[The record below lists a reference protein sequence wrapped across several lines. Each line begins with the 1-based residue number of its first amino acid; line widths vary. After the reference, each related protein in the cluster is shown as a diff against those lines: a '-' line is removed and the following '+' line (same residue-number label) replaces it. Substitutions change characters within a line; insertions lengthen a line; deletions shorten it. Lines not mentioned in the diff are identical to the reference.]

1 MLRLACDVGGTF
13 TDLVV
18 ADGAELRLYK
28 AATSP
33 DDPVAGVLAAIE
45 LAAAD
50 FGIATASFLR
60 QVETFVHATTRA
72 INAVLTGTTARTAFL
87 TTAGHRDILLLRE
100 GGRLDP
106 YDNRRPFQKPYVPR
120 ALTFEIPER
129 IGAAGEVVRPLDE
142 TATREVIGQLSDAH
156 VEAIG
161 VSLLWS
167 IANPVHERRVG
178 ALIAE
183 LLPEV
188 PFTLS
193 HRLNPI
199 LREYRRASATC
210 IDASL
215 KPLMARYLS
224 GLAERLRAAGF
235 AGRLLTVTSQGG
247 VITIEEA
254 AAAPIHVL
262 NSGPAMAPVV
272 GRRHAR
278 RDADSD
284 DAIVADTG
292 GTSFDVSLVR
302 GGRIPWTNETWLGA
316 RFTGHM
322 TGFPSVDVKSIGAG
336 GGSLVWLDAGGLLQV
351 GPESAG
357 ADPGPACY
365 GRGASR
371 PTITDCA
378 LVLGLLDPTGFLG
391 GRMRLDEEAARR
403 VLSDAIAGPLGV
415 PVEEAAL
422 AALDVLSQNML
433 GAIEEITVKQGIDP
447 RRTVLVAGGGA
458 AGFNAA
464 LIGHWLGCRATLFP
478 SLAAALSA
486 SGGILSDMVFS
497 DARIRYVRSDAADP
511 HVISGVLDELAAS
524 AARFLGEAGGPAR
537 TSVDYWV
544 EARYPQQTWEIE
556 VPLAWPTVDG
566 KADIGR
572 LVEDFHKAHATLY
585 AVADPASPVE
595 FIAWRVRASA
605 GHGQADDA
613 PLRSAATPKIPA
625 RRRIWLGSWTEV
637 DVHALPAM
645 ASETSLVGPAIV
657 ESPFTTIFLPP
668 RMRAR
673 RLASGTLEVTA

>member
-28 AATSP
+28 AATTP
-33 DDPVAGVLAAIE
+33 DDPTRGVFAAIA

-50 FGIATASFLR
+50 LETDARALLGE
-60 QVETFVHATTRA
+60 VETFVHATTRA
-72 INAVLTGTTARTAFL
+72 INAILTGTTARTAFL

-106 YDNRRPFQKPYVPR
+106 YDNRRPFPRPYVPR
-120 ALTFEIPER
+120 ALTFEVRER

-142 TATREVIGQLSDAH
+142 DAVREVVARLGRER

-161 VSLLWS
+161 VCLLWS
-167 IANPVHERRVG
+167 IANPAHELRVG
-178 ALIAE
+178 ELISAH
-183 LLPEV
+183 LPGV

-210 IDASL
+210 VDASL
-215 KPLMARYLS
+215 KPLMTSYLR

-235 AGRLLTVTSQGG
+235 AGRLMTVTSQGG
-247 VITIEEA
+247 VIDADEA
-254 AAAPIHVL
+254 AEAPIHVL

-272 GRRHAR
+272 GRHHAR
-278 RDADSD
+278 RDARAG

-302 GGRIPWTNETWLGA
+302 DGRIPWTNETWIGA
-316 RFTGHM
+316 RFSGHM
-322 TGFPSVDVKSIGAG
+322 TGFPSVDAKSIGAG
-336 GGSLVWLDAGGLLQV
+336 GGSILHLDAAGLLHV

-357 ADPGPACY
+357 AEPGPACY
-365 GRGASR
+365 GRGATR
-371 PTITDCA
+371 PTVTDCA
-378 LVLGLLDPTGFLG
+378 VVLGLLHPGTFLG
-391 GRMRLDEEAARR
+391 GRMRLDGEAARR
-403 VLSDAIAGPLGV
+403 ALDEAVARPLGV
-415 PVEEAAL
+415 SVEAAGQAGL
-422 AALDVLSQNML
+422 NILTQNML

-447 RRTVLVAGGGA
+447 RRTVLIAGGGA

-464 LIGHWLGCRATLFP
+464 AIGRRLGCRTTLFP
-478 SLAAALSA
+478 ELAAALSA
-486 SGGILSDMVFS
+486 SGGILSDLVFS

-511 HVISGVLDELAAS
+511 AAVAAVLDALAAT
-524 AARFLGEAGGPAR
+524 AARFLAKSGDPADAAI
-537 TSVDYWV
+537 DYWV

-556 VPLAWPTVDG
+556 VPLAWPNPDRV
-566 KADIGR
+566 ADIAA
-572 LVEDFHKAHATLY
+572 LVDDFHAAHKALY

-605 GHGQADDA
+605 N
-613 PLRSAATPKIPA
+613 LA
-625 RRRIWLGSWTEV
+625 R
-637 DVHALPAM
+637 
-645 ASETSLVGPAIV
+645 
-657 ESPFTTIFLPP
+657 
-668 RMRAR
+668 
-673 RLASGTLEVTA
+673 

>member
-28 AATSP
+28 AATTP
-33 DDPVAGVLAAIE
+33 DDPVVGVFAAIE

-50 FGIATASFLR
+50 LGIATATFLGR
-60 QVETFVHATTRA
+60 VETFVHATTRA

-106 YDNRRPFQKPYVPR
+106 YDNRRPFPKPYVPR

-129 IGAAGEVVRPLDE
+129 IGAAGEVVLPLDE
-142 TATREVIGQLSDAH
+142 AATREIIGRLRETP

-161 VSLLWS
+161 VCLLWS
-167 IANPVHERRVG
+167 IANPIHERRVG
-178 ALIAE
+178 ELITE
-183 LLPEV
+183 LLPGV

-224 GLAERLRAAGF
+224 GLAERLRAVGF
-235 AGRLLTVTSQGG
+235 TGRLLAVTSQGG
-247 VITIEEA
+247 VIAVEEA
-254 AAAPIHVL
+254 ASAPIHVL

-272 GRRHAR
+272 GRHHAR
-278 RDADSD
+278 RDAGSE

-336 GGSLVWLDAGGLLQV
+336 GGSFAWLDAGGLLHV
-351 GPESAG
+351 GPDSAG

-403 VLSDAIAGPLGV
+403 VLTDTIARPLGV
-415 PVEEAAL
+415 PIEEAAL

-464 LIGHWLGCRATLFP
+464 LVGHWLGCRATLFP
-478 SLAAALSA
+478 ELAAALSA
-486 SGGILSDMVFS
+486 SGGILSDIVFS
-497 DARIRYVRSDAADP
+497 DARIRYVRSDAAEAD
-511 HVISGVLDELAAS
+511 VVVGVLNELAAS
-524 AARFLGEAGGPAR
+524 AARFLAESGKAAR

-556 VPLAWPTVDG
+556 VPIAWPPVNGRVD
-566 KADIGR
+566 ITR
-572 LVEDFHKAHATLY
+572 LVDDFHEAHKALY

-595 FIAWRVRASA
+595 FLAWRVRASA
-605 GHGQADDA
+605 SLGQADDA
-613 PLRSAATPKIPA
+613 RLRGTAVQTNQT
-625 RRRIWLGSWTEV
+625 RRRVWLGSWTEV
-637 DVHALPAM
+637 GVHDVAAIANDTFLA
-645 ASETSLVGPAIV
+645 GPAII
-657 ESPFTTIFLPP
+657 ESAFTMIFLPP
-668 RMRAR
+668 HMRAR

>member
-28 AATSP
+28 AATTP
-33 DDPVAGVLAAIE
+33 DDPILGVLAAIA
-45 LAAAD
+45 LAALD
-50 FGIATASFLR
+50 FGCDTTAFLGK
-60 QVETFVHATTRA
+60 VESFVHATTRA

-106 YDNRRPFQKPYVPR
+106 YDNRRPFPKPYVPR

-142 TATREVIGQLSDAH
+142 AAARTIIAQLRDER

-161 VSLLWS
+161 VCLLWS
-167 IANPVHERRVG
+167 IANPAHELRIG
-178 ALIAE
+178 ELIAE
-183 LLPEV
+183 ILPGV
-188 PFTLS
+188 LFTLS

-215 KPLMARYLS
+215 KPLMADYLG
-224 GLAERLRAAGF
+224 GLAEQLRAAGF
-235 AGRLLTVTSQGG
+235 GGRLLTVTSQGG
-247 VITIEEA
+247 VIAVEDA

-272 GRRHAR
+272 GRHHAR
-278 RDADSD
+278 RDGGSD
-284 DAIVADTG
+284 DAIVADAG

-302 GGRIPWTNETWLGA
+302 DGRIPWTNETWLGP

-336 GGSLVWLDAGGLLQV
+336 GGSIVRLDAAGLLHV

-365 GRGASR
+365 GRGATE
-371 PTITDCA
+371 PTVTDCA
-378 LVLGLLDPTGFLG
+378 LVLGLLDPDNFLG
-391 GRMRLDEEAARR
+391 GRMALDSEAARR
-403 VLSDAIAGPLGV
+403 ALADTVARPLGV

-422 AALDVLSQNML
+422 AALDVLTQNML

-458 AGFNAA
+458 AGFNGAA
-464 LIGHWLGCRATLFP
+464 IGRRLGCRATLFP
-478 SLAAALSA
+478 ELAAALSA

-497 DARIRYVRSDAADP
+497 DARIRYIRSDAADP
-511 HVISGVLDELAAS
+511 AVVSAILDELAS
-524 AARFLGEAGGPAR
+524 AAGRFLAAGGATR
-537 TSVDYWV
+537 TAIDYWV

-556 VPLAWPTVDG
+556 VPLAWPTADRR
-566 KADIGR
+566 ADIGR
-572 LVEDFHKAHATLY
+572 LVEDFHRAHRSLY
-585 AVADPASPVE
+585 AVADPASAVE
-595 FIAWRVRASA
+595 FIAWRVRAS
-605 GHGQADDA
+605 
-613 PLRSAATPKIPA
+613 
-625 RRRIWLGSWTEV
+625 
-637 DVHALPAM
+637 
-645 ASETSLVGPAIV
+645 TSLADTGHARLRRATTRAERAHRRVWFGGWREVAVRELSALASDACLLGPAII
-657 ESPFTTIFLPP
+657 ESPFTTIFLPADT
-668 RMRAR
+668 RAR
-673 RLASGTLEVTA
+673 RLASGTLEVT

>member
-45 LAAAD
+45 FAAAD

-106 YDNRRPFQKPYVPR
+106 YDNRRPFPKPYVPR

-161 VSLLWS
+161 VCLLWS

-278 RDADSD
+278 RDAGSD

-302 GGRIPWTNETWLGA
+302 GAVSRGPTRP
-316 RFTGHM
+316 
-322 TGFPSVDVKSIGAG
+322 
-336 GGSLVWLDAGGLLQV
+336 GSA
-351 GPESAG
+351 
-357 ADPGPACY
+357 
-365 GRGASR
+365 
-371 PTITDCA
+371 
-378 LVLGLLDPTGFLG
+378 
-391 GRMRLDEEAARR
+391 
-403 VLSDAIAGPLGV
+403 
-415 PVEEAAL
+415 
-422 AALDVLSQNML
+422 
-433 GAIEEITVKQGIDP
+433 
-447 RRTVLVAGGGA
+447 
-458 AGFNAA
+458 
-464 LIGHWLGCRATLFP
+464 
-478 SLAAALSA
+478 
-486 SGGILSDMVFS
+486 
-497 DARIRYVRSDAADP
+497 
-511 HVISGVLDELAAS
+511 
-524 AARFLGEAGGPAR
+524 
-537 TSVDYWV
+537 
-544 EARYPQQTWEIE
+544 
-556 VPLAWPTVDG
+556 
-566 KADIGR
+566 
-572 LVEDFHKAHATLY
+572 
-585 AVADPASPVE
+585 PASP
-595 FIAWRVRASA
+595 
-605 GHGQADDA
+605 
-613 PLRSAATPKIPA
+613 
-625 RRRIWLGSWTEV
+625 
-637 DVHALPAM
+637 
-645 ASETSLVGPAIV
+645 AI
-657 ESPFTTIFLPP
+657 
-668 RMRAR
+668 
-673 RLASGTLEVTA
+673 

>member
-1 MLRLACDVGGTF
+1 VFEGISEALTLA
-13 TDLVV
+13 
-18 ADGAELRLYK
+18 GAERGLTLRDLLARTAVFVYGTT
-28 AATSP
+28 AATN
-33 DDPVAGVLAAIE
+33 AI
-45 LAAAD
+45 
-50 FGIATASFLR
+50 I
-60 QVETFVHATTRA
+60 
-72 INAVLTGTTARTAFL
+72 TGRTARTAFL
-87 TTAGHRDILLLRE
+87 TTEGFGDTLVLRE
-100 GGRLDP
+100 GGKLH
-106 YDNRRPFQKPYVPR
+106 PFDFRAAYPKPYVPR
-120 ALTFEIPER
+120 RLTFEVRER
-129 IGAAGEVVRPLDE
+129 ITSEGEVLVPLDE
-142 TATREVIGQLSDAH
+142 ERLRATVAAVGALE
-156 VEAIG
+156 VEAVA

-167 IANPVHERRVG
+167 IVNPVHEEAV
-178 ALIAE
+178 AAVLDEE
-183 LLPEV
+183 LPGI
-188 PFTLS
+188 PYTLS

-199 LREYRRASATC
+199 IREYRRASSTA

-215 KPLMARYLS
+215 KPLMQRH
-224 GLAERLRAAGF
+224 LRQMSDDLHGAAFDGELLVVSSF
-235 AGRLLTVTSQGG
+235 GGVLDLDDVAGR
-247 VITIEEA
+247 
-254 AAAPIHVL
+254 PIYSV
-262 NSGPAMAPVV
+262 NSGPAMAPVAGQV
-272 GRRHAR
+272 YAGGEAN
-278 RDADSD
+278 
-284 DAIVADTG
+284 AIVCDMG
-292 GTSFDVSLVR
+292 GTSFDVSLIR
-302 GGRIPWTNETWLGA
+302 DGYIKFTRETWLGGV
-316 RFTGHM
+316 FTGHM
-322 TGFPSVDVKSIGAG
+322 TGLSSVDVKSIGAG
-336 GGSLVWLDAGGLLQV
+336 GGSLVRLDAGGLLQV

-478 SLAAALSA
+478 ALAAALSA

-524 AARFLGEAGGPAR
+524 AARFLAEAGGPAR

-605 GHGQADDA
+605 GHGQASDTRSGSVAA
-613 PLRSAATPKIPA
+613 PETPA

-637 DVHALPAM
+637 DVNELAAI
-645 ASETSLVGPAIV
+645 ASESSLIGPAIV

-673 RLASGTLEVTA
+673 RLASGTIEVTA

>member
-18 ADGAELRLYK
+18 ADGDELRLYK
-28 AATSP
+28 SATTP
-33 DDPVAGVLAAIE
+33 DDPIRGVLAAIA
-45 LAAAD
+45 LAAQD
-50 FGIATASFLR
+50 FGSDTTAFLGK
-60 QVETFVHATTRA
+60 VESFVHATTRA

-106 YDNRRPFQKPYVPR
+106 YDNRRPFPKPYVPR

-142 TATREVIGQLSDAH
+142 AAVRAVIAQVRDEQ

-161 VSLLWS
+161 VCLLWS
-167 IANPVHERRVG
+167 IANPVHELRIG
-178 ALIAE
+178 ELIAE
-183 LLPEV
+183 LLPGV

-215 KPLMARYLS
+215 KPLMADYLG
-224 GLAERLRAAGF
+224 GLVEQFRAAGF
-235 AGRLLTVTSQGG
+235 GGRLLAVTSQGG
-247 VITIEEA
+247 VIAVEDA

-272 GRRHAR
+272 GSHHAR
-278 RDADSD
+278 RDAGSD
-284 DAIVADTG
+284 DAIVADAG

-302 GGRIPWTNETWLGA
+302 DGRIPWTNETWLGA
-316 RFTGHM
+316 PFTGHM

-336 GGSLVWLDAGGLLQV
+336 GGSIVRLDAAGLLHV

-357 ADPGPACY
+357 AEPGPACY
-365 GRGASR
+365 GRGATR
-371 PTITDCA
+371 PTVTDCA
-378 LVLGLLDPTGFLG
+378 LVLGLLDPDSFLG
-391 GRMRLDEEAARR
+391 GRMPLDGEAARR
-403 VLSDAIAGPLGV
+403 ALADAVARPLGV

-422 AALDVLSQNML
+422 AALDVLTQNML

-458 AGFNAA
+458 AGFNGAA
-464 LIGHWLGCRATLFP
+464 IGRRLGCRATLFP
-478 SLAAALSA
+478 ELAAALSA

-511 HVISGVLDELAAS
+511 SVISAILDQLAGA
-524 AARFLGEAGGPAR
+524 AARFLA
-537 TSVDYWV
+537 TSGDATRNGIDYWV

-556 VPLAWPTVDG
+556 VPLAWPTADRR
-566 KADIGR
+566 ADIAT
-572 LVEDFHKAHATLY
+572 LVEDFHRAHRSLY

-595 FIAWRVRASA
+595 FIAWRVRASTSLA
-605 GHGQADDA
+605 ETGHAR
-613 PLRSAATPKIPA
+613 LRSATKHAERA
-625 RRRIWLGSWTEV
+625 HRRVWLGGWK
-637 DVHALPAM
+637 DVAVHELSAL
-645 ASETSLVGPAIV
+645 ASDACLLGPAIV
-657 ESPFTTIFLPP
+657 ESPFTTIFLPAD
-668 RMRAR
+668 MRAR
-673 RLASGTLEVTA
+673 RLASGTLEVTG